1 MVEFTINTI
10 TFLFCMFA
18 IGAAFGLFI
27 LLPISLFVGW
37 MTNDDYMD
45 R

>member
-1 MVEFTINTI
+1 MVEFTINMI
-10 TFLFCMFA
+10 TFLFCIFA

-27 LLPISLFVGW
+27 LLPIYLFAVW